1 MKSQETEMQRVRRG
15 AGPRKYPASR
25 LRGFTIVEALVA
37 LVVLAVGLL
46 GIAGLYVISLRSG
59 AGAIYRMQAVGLT
72 SELADRIRANRTANV
87 AYAAGAVAAN
97 CVGGAVNCT
106 SAQMAGNDLFQWD
119 AELRRVLPNPV
130 WQVQAAPVGGGL
142 FTYTI
147 SVQWTESGQESAG
160 YTVNFQI

>member
-1 MKSQETEMQRVRRG
+1 MRAFRG
-15 AGPRKYPASR
+15 REN
-25 LRGFTIVEALVA
+25 RGFTIVEVLVA

-46 GIAGLYVISLRSG
+46 GIAGLYVVTLRSG
-59 AGAIYRMQAVGLT
+59 GSAIYRMQAVGLA

-87 AYAAGAVAAN
+87 AYAAGPAAAN
-97 CVGGAVNCT
+97 CVGGAMNCT

-130 WQVQAAPVGGGL
+130 WQVQAVAVGGGL
-142 FTYTI
+142 YTYTI
-147 SVQWTESGQESAG
+147 TVQWTESGQEAAG